1 LFKRYIL
8 IWNTTLKITR
18 EELEARLENLRR
30 RMTDEGYDALI
41 IYSDEYRSGHATYV
55 TNYKPINV
63 IEESPQLVLIVGN
76 NAPVVFL
83 GRLNAYAAK
92 DMCWIDDVRGIH
104 RPYSDFPQVFAP
116 IVGRTSKIALIGKN
130 ILPVEIYEQLL
141 DAVPNAVIDSRDDI
155 MLELRKIKSEAEIGL
170 MEQAAEINDAVLKQ
184 AAAEVKVGMTEIQVA
199 GLAESIARN
208 MNADIGSATV
218 VMSGPNTNYPAWRA
232 TDRQVQAGDFV
243 MLDFNPAIGHYC
255 NDGGIT
261 ILMPGADSEQERAL
275 IVGHR
280 ALKKVIPTIKPGITA
295 RSIFDT
301 LLEELEPHGF
311 ADNFTPYA
319 KGLRGVGHA
328 VGIDVVEPPNLSS
341 DSDFELEAGMTLAVK
356 LDLHDLPGGGYRIEV
371 VVAVTQDG
379 VRPLNKLV
387 LAEADDF
394 AVQR

>member
-1 LFKRYIL
+1 MGIS
-8 IWNTTLKITR
+8 TDELKQRT
-18 EELEARLENLRR
+18 ENLRR
-30 RMTDEGYDALI
+30 RMKEEGYDALI
-41 IYSDEYRSGHATYV
+41 IYSDEYRSGHSTYV

-63 IEESPQLVLIVGN
+63 IEESPQLVLIVGD

-92 DMCWIDDVRGIH
+92 DMCWIDDVCGIH
-104 RPYSDFPQVFAP
+104 RPYTDFPQVFEP
-116 IVGRTSKIALIGKN
+116 IVGRASKIGLIGKN
-130 ILPVEIYEQLL
+130 ILPFEIYEQLV
-141 DAVPNAVIDSRDDI
+141 DAVPEAVIENRDDI
-155 MLELRKIKSEAEIGL
+155 MLNLRKIKTEAEIAL
-170 MEQAAEINDAVLKQ
+170 MEEAAEINDAVLKK
-184 AAAEVKVGMTEIQVA
+184 AAKAVKVGMTEIQVA
-199 GLAESIARN
+199 GLAEGLARE

-232 TDRQVQAGDFV
+232 TDRKIQPGEFV

-261 ILMPGADSEQERAL
+261 ILMPGADPEQERAL

-311 ADNFTPYA
+311 AKNFTPYA

-328 VGIDVVEPPNLSS
+328 VGLDVVEPPNLSS

-371 VVAVTQDG
+371 VVAVTEDG

-387 LAEADDF
+387 LAEPDDF

>member
-1 LFKRYIL
+1 MGIS
-8 IWNTTLKITR
+8 I
-18 EELEARLENLRR
+18 EELRQRTENLRR
-30 RMTDEGYDALI
+30 RMKSEGYDALI
-41 IYSDEYRSGHATYV
+41 IYSDEYRSGHSTYV

-63 IEESPQLVLIVGN
+63 IEESPQLVLIVGDN
-76 NAPVVFL
+76 EPVVFL

-92 DMCWIDDVRGIH
+92 DMCWIEDVRGIH
-104 RPYSDFPQVFAP
+104 RPYTDFPQVFAP
-116 IVGRTSKIALIGKN
+116 IVGRASKIGLIGKN
-130 ILPVEIYEQLL
+130 ILPFEIYEQLV
-141 DAVPNAVIDSRDDI
+141 DAVPQALIENRDDI
-155 MLELRKIKSEAEIGL
+155 MLDLRKIKTEAEIDL
-170 MEQAAEINDAVLKQ
+170 MEHAADINDAVLRR
-184 AAAEVKVGMTEIQVA
+184 AAKEVKVGMTEIQVA
-199 GLAESIARN
+199 GLAEGIARE

-232 TDRQVQAGDFV
+232 TDRKIQPGDYV

-261 ILMPGADSEQERAL
+261 ILMPGANPEQERAL
-275 IVGHR
+275 VVGHR
-280 ALKKVIPTIKPGITA
+280 ALKKVIPTIRPGITA

-311 ADNFTPYA
+311 ARNFTPYA

-328 VGIDVVEPPNLSS
+328 VGLDVVEPPNLSS
-341 DSDFELEAGMTLAVK
+341 DSDFKLEAGMTLAVK

-371 VVAVTQDG
+371 VVAVTEDG

-387 LAEADDF
+387 LDEPDDF

>member
-1 LFKRYIL
+1 MGIS
-8 IWNTTLKITR
+8 TDELKQRT
-18 EELEARLENLRR
+18 ENLRF
-30 RMTDEGYDALI
+30 RMKEEGYDALI
-41 IYSDEYRSGHATYV
+41 IYSDEYRSGHSTYV

-63 IEESPQLVLIVGN
+63 IEESPQLVLIVGD

-92 DMCWIDDVRGIH
+92 DMCWIEDVRGIH
-104 RPYSDFPQVFAP
+104 RPYTDFPQVFKP
-116 IVGRTSKIALIGKN
+116 IVGRASKIGLIGKN
-130 ILPVEIYEQLL
+130 ILPFEIYEQLV
-141 DAVPNAVIDSRDDI
+141 DAVPDAVIENRDDI
-155 MLELRKIKSEAEIGL
+155 MLNLRKIKTEAEIAL
-170 MEQAAEINDAVLKQ
+170 MEEAADINDAVLKK
-184 AAAEVKVGMTEIQVA
+184 AAKAVKVGMTEIQVA
-199 GLAESIARN
+199 GLAEGLARE

-232 TDRQVQAGDFV
+232 TDRKIQPGEFV

-261 ILMPGADSEQERAL
+261 ILMPGADPEQERAL

-328 VGIDVVEPPNLSS
+328 VGLDVVEPPNLSS

-371 VVAVTQDG
+371 VVAVTEDG

-387 LAEADDF
+387 LAEPDDF

>member
-1 LFKRYIL
+1 MGIS
-8 IWNTTLKITR
+8 TD
-18 EELEARLENLRR
+18 ELRQRTENLRS
-30 RMTDEGYDALI
+30 RMKAEGYDALI
-41 IYSDEYRSGHATYV
+41 IYSDEYRSGHSTYV

-63 IEESPQLVLIVGN
+63 IEESPQLVLIVGD

-92 DMCWIDDVRGIH
+92 DMCWIEDVRGIH
-104 RPYSDFPQVFAP
+104 RPYTDFPQVFEP
-116 IVGRTSKIALIGKN
+116 IVGRASKIGLIGKN
-130 ILPVEIYEQLL
+130 ILPFEIYEQLV
-141 DAVPNAVIDSRDDI
+141 DAVPEAVIENRDDI
-155 MLELRKIKSEAEIGL
+155 MLDLRKIKTADEIEM
-170 MEQAAEINDAVLKQ
+170 MEQAADINDAVLRR
-184 AAAEVKVGMTEIQVA
+184 AAREVKVGMTEIQVA
-199 GLAESIARN
+199 GLAEGIARE

-232 TDRQVQAGDFV
+232 TDRKIQPGEYV
-243 MLDFNPAIGHYC
+243 MLDFNPAVGHYC

-261 ILMPGADSEQERAL
+261 ILMPGADPEQERAL
-275 IVGHR
+275 IVGHK
-280 ALKKVIPTIKPGITA
+280 ALKKVIPTIRPGITA

-311 ADNFTPYA
+311 ANNFTPYA

-328 VGIDVVEPPNLSS
+328 VGLDVVEPPNLSS

-371 VVAVTQDG
+371 VVAVTEDG

-387 LAEADDF
+387 LEEPDDF

>member
-1 LFKRYIL
+1 MTSTIL
-8 IWNTTLKITR
+8 KKDNHMGITT
-18 EELEARLENLRR
+18 EELRMRTENLRR
-30 RMTDEGYDALI
+30 RMKEEGYDALI
-41 IYSDEYRSGHATYV
+41 IYSDEYRSGHSTYV

-63 IEESPQLVLIVGN
+63 IEESPQLVLLVGDE
-76 NAPVVFL
+76 APVVFL

-104 RPYSDFPQVFAP
+104 RPYTDFPQVFAP
-116 IVGRTSKIALIGKN
+116 IVGRASKIGLIGKN
-130 ILPVEIYEQLL
+130 ILPFEIYEQLV
-141 DAVPNAVIDSRDDI
+141 DAVPEAAIENRDDI
-155 MLELRKIKSEAEIGL
+155 MLDLRKIKTESEIDL
-170 MEQAAEINDAVLKQ
+170 MEKVADINDAVLKE
-184 AAAEVKVGMTEIQVA
+184 AAKAVKVGMTEIQVA
-199 GLAESIARN
+199 GLAENIARQ

-232 TDRQVQAGDFV
+232 TDRKIQLGEFV
-243 MLDFNPAIGHYC
+243 MLDFNPSLGHYC

-261 ILMPGADSEQERAL
+261 ILMPGADPEQERAL
-275 IVGHR
+275 IVGHKT
-280 ALKKVIPTIKPGITA
+280 LKKVIPTIRPGITA
-295 RSIFDT
+295 RSIFST

-328 VGIDVVEPPNLSS
+328 VGLDVVEPPSLSS

-371 VVAVTQDG
+371 VVAVTEDG

-387 LAEADDF
+387 LSEPDDF

>member
-1 LFKRYIL
+1 MEI
-8 IWNTTLKITR
+8 TT
-18 EELEARLENLRR
+18 EELRTRTENLRR
-30 RMTDEGYDALI
+30 RMKEEGYDALI
-41 IYSDEYRSGHATYV
+41 IYSDEYRSGHSTYV

-63 IEESPQLVLIVGN
+63 IEESPQLVLIVGD

-116 IVGRTSKIALIGKN
+116 IVGRASKIGLIGKN
-130 ILPVEIYEQLL
+130 ILPFEIYEQLV
-141 DAVPNAVIDSRDDI
+141 DAVPSAVIEARDDI
-155 MLELRKIKSEAEIGL
+155 MLDLRKIKTEAEIGL
-170 MEQAAEINDAVLKQ
+170 MEQAAEINDAVLKE
-184 AAAEVKVGMTEIQVA
+184 AAKAVKVGMTEIQVA
-199 GLAESIARN
+199 GLAENIARK

-232 TDRQVQAGDFV
+232 TDRKIQPGEFV

-261 ILMPGADSEQERAL
+261 ILMPGADPEQERAL
-275 IVGHR
+275 VVGHR
-280 ALKKVIPTIKPGITA
+280 ALKKVIPTIRPGITA

-301 LLEELEPHGF
+301 LLGELEPHGF
-311 ADNFTPYA
+311 AQNFTPYA

-328 VGIDVVEPPNLSS
+328 VGLDVVEPPNLSS
-341 DSDFELEAGMTLAVK
+341 DSDFQLEAGMTLAVK
-356 LDLHDLPGGGYRIEV
+356 LDLHDLPGGGYRVEV
-371 VVAVTQDG
+371 VVAVTEDG

-387 LAEADDF
+387 LEEADDF

>member
-1 LFKRYIL
+1 MEI
-8 IWNTTLKITR
+8 TT
-18 EELEARLENLRR
+18 EELQTRTERLRS
-30 RMTDEGYDALI
+30 RMKREGYDALI
-41 IYSDEYRSGHATYV
+41 IYSDEYRSGHSTYV

-63 IEESPQLVLIVGN
+63 IEESPQLVLIVGD

-92 DMCWIDDVRGIH
+92 DMCWIADVRGIH
-104 RPYSDFPQVFAP
+104 RPYSDFPQVFGP
-116 IVGRTSKIALIGKN
+116 IVGRASKIALVGKN
-130 ILPVEIYEQLL
+130 ILPFEIYEQLV
-141 DAVPNAVIDSRDDI
+141 DAVPEAAIHGRDDI
-155 MLELRKIKSEAEIGL
+155 MLDLRKIKSGAEIAL
-170 MEQAAEINDAVLKQ
+170 MERAADINDAVLRQ
-184 AAAEVKVGMTEIQVA
+184 AAKEVKVGMTEIQVA
-199 GLAESIARN
+199 GLAESIARQ

-232 TDRQVQAGDFV
+232 TDRKIQPGEFV
-243 MLDFNPAIGHYC
+243 MLDFNPAVGHYC

-261 ILMPGADSEQERAL
+261 VLMRGANPEQERAL

-280 ALKKVIPTIKPGITA
+280 ALKKVIPTIRHGITA

-311 ADNFTPYA
+311 AKNFTPYA

-328 VGIDVVEPPNLSS
+328 VGLDVVEPPNLSS
-341 DSDFELEAGMTLAVK
+341 DSDFELQAGMTLAVK

-371 VVAVTQDG
+371 VVAVTEDG

-387 LAEADDF
+387 LAEPDDF